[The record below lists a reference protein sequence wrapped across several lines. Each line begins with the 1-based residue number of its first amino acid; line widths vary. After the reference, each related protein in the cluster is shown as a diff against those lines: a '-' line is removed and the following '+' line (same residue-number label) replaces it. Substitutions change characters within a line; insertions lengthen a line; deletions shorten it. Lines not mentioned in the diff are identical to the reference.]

1 MFIHHGWLFLGEK
14 SRNGPKYGCFF
25 LIWKWLSSMDMANS
39 WLYPFGSKP
48 TRLWNEHLAVSAMF
62 TFTFMLGPS
71 RSSRCARGVGSIGS
85 KSKALPASLWP
96 IKASFSGALWTSDPM
111 RSVTSHNIAEII
123 ILGDLPVSLSAYLS
137 SYIHTLHYTTLHY
150 TTLHYITYIH
160 IYIYIYIYGSTYVYM
175 HACMTDRQADTQ
187 TRRHAD
193 TQTDR
198 QTCRHADMQ
207 TYIHMHTFNHTFR
220 HSDT

>member
-137 SYIHTLHYTTLHY
+137 SYIHTLHYITLHY

-160 IYIYIYIYGSTYVYM
+160 CINNQLHRT
-175 HACMTDRQADTQ
+175 
-187 TRRHAD
+187 
-193 TQTDR
+193 
-198 QTCRHADMQ
+198 
-207 TYIHMHTFNHTFR
+207 
-220 HSDT
+220 

>member
-1 MFIHHGWLFLGEK
+1 
-14 SRNGPKYGCFF
+14 
-25 LIWKWLSSMDMANS
+25 
-39 WLYPFGSKP
+39 
-48 TRLWNEHLAVSAMF
+48 MF

-150 TTLHYITYIH
+150 ITLHYITYIH
-160 IYIYIYIYGSTYVYM
+160 IYIHIYIQFYICIY
-175 HACMTDRQADTQ
+175 ACMHDRQTGRHADTQ

-193 TQTDR
+193 RQTDSR
-198 QTCRHADMQ
+198 TDMQTCRHADMQ